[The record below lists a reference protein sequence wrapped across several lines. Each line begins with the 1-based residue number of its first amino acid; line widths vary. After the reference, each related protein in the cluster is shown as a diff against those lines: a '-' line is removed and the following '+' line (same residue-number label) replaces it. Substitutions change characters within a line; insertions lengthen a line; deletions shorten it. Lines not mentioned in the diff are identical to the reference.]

1 MRKFVEVIFQSYSMW
16 FPVPGHMSDD
26 EVKDF
31 FTEPGLFPED
41 YGTGTPG
48 GVPRVG
54 TPVDTA
60 PPGVQVQWEF
70 EGLDFRDTG
79 IGTDVSDPRRIQFPP
94 GDKPPLGSTGETA
107 FELGGGEDRFAAFI
121 RGLEGNIGRSLGG
134 AFQTA
139 GDQALRNTFDPFRGV
154 FRGNA
159 LARTLAQT
167 SGGAQGSTGFSGSPG
182 EGFEDFVRRRG
193 VGGLGQSAAGLFRN
207 LIAQPRASFAFDP
220 EFVDPQSAGAS
231 RDAIAL
237 AQAALGSEIS
247 PLLAQNSAAFRSP
260 NRLFQEFRTGT
271 GGGSGNFLE
280 FLRSRLGLNQAGF

>member
-1 MRKFVEVIFQSYSMW
+1 MEKFVEVFFPTYSMW
-16 FPVPGHMSDD
+16 FPVPGHMSDSD
-26 EVKDF
+26 IKNF
-31 FTEPGLFPED
+31 FTAHGRFAADEF
-41 YGTGTPG
+41 GTPKS
-48 GVPRVG
+48 VG

-60 PPGVQVQWEF
+60 PPGVQVQWRF
-70 EGLDFRDTG
+70 EGLDFRGNGTG
-79 IGTDVSDPRRIQFPP
+79 VSDPPRIQFPP